1 MGYNECN
8 INDIEVSMEKKETWG
23 KSISWRNNDGQYSKY
38 MTNYIKNVKPL
49 TKSYIFMIPIT
60 YVSRVS

>member
-49 TKSYIFMIPIT
+49 TKSYIFMIPIA